1 MAKDWTTLRELL
13 LPAVSGPGARGKSLE
28 QAIREMVRDGRLR
41 PGVRLPSSR
50 DLAAQLGLS
59 RGTVTASYEQL
70 VAEGYLVA
78 RHGSGTRVAEA
89 VGPAESPAPAP
100 AAAPQWR
107 FDLRPGLPALGAFP
121 RAAWLAAT
129 RAALNEMPDSALGY
143 PEPSGLT
150 ELRAELAGYLGRVR
164 SVVTDPAGI
173 TVTHG
178 AAEALALLAQV
189 LRDRGLTQIAVENP
203 SHHGQAELL
212 AAQGLR
218 PVPVPVDCD
227 GIQVDELARTG
238 ARAVLVTA
246 AHQFPLGT
254 ALAPRRR
261 RALLAWARERDAVVI
276 EDDYDAEHR
285 YDRPTVCATQ
295 SLDPSRVAYIGSVSK
310 ILAPALRLG
319 WLVLPADLR
328 TAVADRK
335 RLHDL
340 GCGPL
345 PQAALARFLRE
356 GGYDRHLRRTRL
368 LYRRRRDALLAALAE
383 HLPEWHPVGIAAG
396 LHLVVR
402 LPEGTDDAA
411 LSARLAA
418 AGINAPALSG
428 YAHPPVPAPYPGLVL
443 GYAALSADRLR
454 AAVAHIARNVGDLV
468 KMEECASPS

>member
-13 LPAVSGPGARGKSLE
+13 LPAVSGPGARGKALE
-28 QAIREMVRDGRLR
+28 QAIREAVRDGRLR

-50 DLAAQLGLS
+50 DLAAQLGLA

-70 VAEGYLVA
+70 VAEGYLTA
-78 RHGSGTRVAEA
+78 RHGSGTRIAAA

-100 AAAPQWR
+100 ATDPQWR

-129 RAALNEMPDSALGY
+129 RAALTEMPDAALGY
-143 PEPSGLT
+143 PDPSGLA

-189 LRDRGLTQIAVENP
+189 LRDRGLREIAVENP
-203 SHHGQAELL
+203 SHPGQAELL

-227 GIQVDELARTG
+227 GVQVDALARTG
-238 ARAVLVTA
+238 VRAVLVTA

-254 ALAPRRR
+254 ALTAPRRH
-261 RALLAWARERDAVVI
+261 ALLAWARERDAVVI

-285 YDRPTVCATQ
+285 YDRPSVCATQ

-328 TAVADRK
+328 GAIADRK

-340 GCGPL
+340 GCGPI

-368 LYRRRRDALLAALAE
+368 LYRGRRDALLTALAE
-383 HLPEWHPVGIAAG
+383 HLPDWRTVGIAAG

-402 LPEGTDDAA
+402 LPAGMDDAA

-443 GYAALSADRLR
+443 GYAALSTDRLR
-454 AAVAHIARNVGDLV
+454 AAVGEIARIVGAV
-468 KMEECASPS
+468 AKMEACASPS